1 MENTFQL
8 TVTATGVNSKPIFLG
23 FSSVT
28 VDIKNAYLQES
39 LWQSWHAQ
47 PFVNGFLNPASKFT
61 GLRPIA

>member
-1 MENTFQL
+1 MENTLQL

-39 LWQSWHAQ
+39 LWQS
-47 PFVNGFLNPASKFT
+47 
-61 GLRPIA
+61 